1 MFIFYYKA
9 AIKQVGAI
17 FSGLFRSR
25 FQKCILIKVNVIN
38 ISNVSQFVHIL
49 IPLQRY
55 LMLPYKVTENKC
67 RVRVLG
73 KVVEAFSAAIPEH
86 TTTMQHC
93 R

>member
-1 MFIFYYKA
+1 MRF
-9 AIKQVGAI
+9 

-25 FQKCILIKVNVIN
+25 FQKGILLPNVIN
-38 ISNVSQFVHIL
+38 INNVSQFVHLL

-55 LMLPYKVTENKC
+55 VLMLLYKVTENKC
-67 RVRVLG
+67 RVRVLD